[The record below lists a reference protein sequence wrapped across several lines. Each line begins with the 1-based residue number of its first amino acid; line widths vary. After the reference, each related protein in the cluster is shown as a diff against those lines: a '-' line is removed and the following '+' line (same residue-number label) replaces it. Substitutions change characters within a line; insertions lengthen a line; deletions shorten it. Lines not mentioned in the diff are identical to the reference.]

1 METWLQIVSIV
12 LAAVVPTGG
21 VAALFTVRGKRKEL
35 EISNLSQVIARWQDI
50 AEDRK
55 NRAEELK
62 ADLDRRDDKIDR
74 LYRTISELRTDLDH
88 ERTARAV
95 ASMMVCDRTPCLKRN
110 PPFGQ
115 GVEYINRLYGL
126 RPVLPPE
133 TAGEAPPETTP
144 ASAVPTNT
152 SES

>member
-1 METWLQIVSIV
+1 MDSWVQILSIIV
-12 LAAVVPTGG
+12 AAVVPTGG
-21 VAALFTVRGKRKEL
+21 ITTFFLIKGKRTEL

-55 NRAEELK
+55 NRAVELK

-74 LYRTISELRTDLDH
+74 LYGTISELRTDLDL

-95 ASMMVCDRTPCLKRN
+95 ASMMICDKTKCGDRN

-115 GVEYINRLYGL
+115 GIEHLNRFYGL
-126 RPVLPPE
+126 KPILPNNDTRLQE
-133 TAGEAPPETTP
+133 QQ
-144 ASAVPTNT
+144 SAEHAEQQGLVAR
-152 SES
+152 